1 MQHILQVAFDFDDE
15 RVRGIVEK
23 AIEQDL
29 DTIIKGI
36 ILDNLAP
43 EKYSYYGGKKDRNW
57 EVFNDKAKERIDAI
71 LLEHKQDIIDLAANK
86 LADSFKRTKAWKEK
100 TQEVINADKS

>member
-43 EKYSYYGGKKDRNW
+43 EKDSYDGGKKDRNW
-57 EVFNDKAKERIDAI
+57 EVFNDKVKGRVDAT
-71 LLEHKQDIIDLAANK
+71 LLEHKQDIIDLAAKK

-100 TQEVINADKS
+100 AQEVINADKS

>member
-43 EKYSYYGGKKDRNW
+43 ENYSYYGGKKDRNW
-57 EVFNDKAKERIDAI
+57 EVFNDKVKGRIDTI

-100 TQEVINADKS
+100 AQEVINEDKS

>member
-43 EKYSYYGGKKDRNW
+43 EKYSYYGGKIDRNW
-57 EVFNDKAKERIDAI
+57 EVFNDKVKERIDTI
-71 LLEHKQDIIDLAANK
+71 LEEHKQEIIELAAVK
-86 LADSFKRTKAWKEK
+86 LADSFKRTKVWKEK
-100 TQEVINADKS
+100 ASEALE